1 MRTPK
6 QQSPCVEPP
15 RPRCASCGQP
25 GAYFVALKIEEMRLE
40 RDAGVGSR
48 PYWTAD
54 YRSGSK
60 LEVVLCDACQRSSVS
75 IATSVS
81 ATMAHAKEKP

>member
-1 MRTPK
+1 MKASKP
-6 QQSPCVEPP
+6 PAEPP

-25 GAYFVALKIEEMRLE
+25 GTYFVSLEVKEMKLE

-48 PYWTAD
+48 PYWSAD

-60 LEVVLCDACQRSSVS
+60 LEVVLCDVCQRSSVT

-81 ATMAHAKEKP
+81 ATLAQAKEKP